1 MTIPADIPAD
11 PTTPVRWG
19 ICGTGAIAEKFVE
32 ALRSIPDARIAAVG
46 STSDQRA
53 RSFGERMGIEQRH
66 SSYEALAA
74 DDSVDVVYVASTHER
89 HVDDTIL
96 FLDAGRHVLCE
107 KPMALSVAE
116 ATRMIDA
123 AQAGDR
129 FLMEAMW
136 SRFLPSYVE
145 LGRLLDEGVIGR
157 PMLLTADFSFSVPED
172 ARADHRLFDPA
183 RGGGA
188 LLDLGVY
195 PLQLSRLVFGA
206 PDEVFATGLLTDSG
220 VDGQSTLTLT
230 HAGGGVSLLST
241 SIITPGTCTARIMGT
256 DGSITLD
263 AFMHA
268 TQRLTVE
275 GTHPQVID
283 TEPASLHFQVPEVH
297 RCLREGRQQS
307 DVWSWADTLANLTV
321 TDQARRQIGLRYP
334 SES

>member
-1 MTIPADIPAD
+1 VTTPAAHA
-11 PTTPVRWG
+11 PVRWG
-19 ICGTGAIAEKFVE
+19 ICGTGAIAEQFVRSLE
-32 ALRSIPDARIAAVG
+32 AVPDARVVAVG
-46 STSDQRA
+46 STS
-53 RSFGERMGIEQRH
+53 GERAEDFGRRLGIERRH
-66 SSYEALAA
+66 ATHEALAR
-74 DDSVDVVYVASTHER
+74 DDSVDVVYVASTHEQHR
-89 HVDDTIL
+89 ADTIL
-96 FLDAGRHVLCE
+96 FLEAGRHVLCE

-145 LGRLLDEGVIGR
+145 LGRLLDQGAIGR
-157 PMLLTADFSFSVPED
+157 PLLVTADFSFAVPED

-220 VDGQSTLTLT
+220 VDGQTTLTLT
-230 HAGGGVSLLST
+230 HAGGGVSMLST
-241 SIITPGTCTARIMGT
+241 AIITPGTCTARIMGT

-275 GTHPQVID
+275 GAHPQVID
-283 TEPASLHFQVPEVH
+283 TEPASLHYQVPEVH

-307 DVWSWADTLANLTV
+307 DGWSWADTLATLTV
-321 TDQARRQIGLRYP
+321 TDQARRQIGVRYP
-334 SES
+334 SEEFSG